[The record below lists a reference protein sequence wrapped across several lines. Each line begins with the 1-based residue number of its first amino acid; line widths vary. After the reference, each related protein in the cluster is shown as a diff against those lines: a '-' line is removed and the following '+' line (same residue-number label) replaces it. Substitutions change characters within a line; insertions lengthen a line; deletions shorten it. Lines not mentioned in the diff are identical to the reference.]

1 MRMKNGDMA
10 VQELGSSGYKNRD
23 DEDMAKQGKKQ
34 QFEVRFYHRPLYLNR
49 SKLMRA
55 EKFWFPV
62 NVGLHNNDDVHLGSS
77 AFVSPSAPSS
87 MIPRLRNSSVPI
99 RPR

>member
-1 MRMKNGDMA
+1 MRIKNGEMA

-34 QFEVRFYHRPLYLNR
+34 QFEVRCHHIPLDLNR
-49 SKLMRA
+49 YKLMSA
-55 EKFWFPV
+55 EKFWLPI

-77 AFVSPSAPSS
+77 AFVSPSVQSS
-87 MIPRLRNSSVPI
+87 MIT
-99 RPR
+99 